1 MQLVIRKCLDLGN
14 TTLTISNEEMND
26 IIKIDKSLEEFRL
39 LIKDISE
46 TIKKNIRKNEDFF
59 KCYEAL

>member
-1 MQLVIRKCLDLGN
+1 
-14 TTLTISNEEMND
+14 MND

-46 TIKKNIRKNEDFF
+46 TIKKKQKKKGGFREM
-59 KCYEAL
+59 L